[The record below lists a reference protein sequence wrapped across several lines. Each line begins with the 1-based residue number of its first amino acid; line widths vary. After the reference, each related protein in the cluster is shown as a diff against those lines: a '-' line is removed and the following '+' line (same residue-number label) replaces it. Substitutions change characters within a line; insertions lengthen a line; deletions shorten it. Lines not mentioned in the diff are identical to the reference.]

1 MKNLMVN
8 QINIVLTISFI
19 FEVVCSYENVS
30 LKTENDI
37 NRHRNI
43 DSPIA
48 VTSDGF
54 NTIFVGTDKR
64 ILMISPDGKVL
75 RYDNYRRTDK
85 TFKFINL

>member
-1 MKNLMVN
+1 MFVLMVTYVSDVWCAN
-8 QINIVLTISFI
+8 KHV
-19 FEVVCSYENVS
+19 SY
-30 LKTENDI
+30 KAENDI
-37 NRHRNI
+37 NRYRNT

-48 VTSDGF
+48 VTTDGF
-54 NTIFVGTDKR
+54 DTVFVGTDKR